1 MIHQIAIPKE
11 IYKDEAVQFIA
22 GRYHTSTENVVACY
36 IGQVEEEQDSLTKNE
51 TGFMLEDNEVRLI
64 HDLIIFYNK

>member
-36 IGQVEEEQDSLTKNE
+36 IGQVEEEQDSLTKMKPALCWKIMKY
-51 TGFMLEDNEVRLI
+51 GSFMT
-64 HDLIIFYNK
+64 